1 MLSSAAL
8 AADEQPVLR
17 WCLDHFPRFHEFH
30 GVNQPIGASVDLMQ
44 ELAKRVG
51 FRIEYSPQIPLAR
64 CFKLIENGEMD
75 LITNL
80 NKTPERAAF
89 MLMFPY
95 SQSIPEAIYQR
106 GDDHRA
112 ITQVN
117 QLNRLTVATVR
128 HYTYHPL
135 VMRLIRDHAGKRL
148 MEVDSIASGF
158 ETLAKGRVDALIV
171 PRYSSLDYLHHTS
184 RLHQQFKRAPLN
196 LETDPPRFVYIGFSK
211 KSRHPELADA
221 ISRTLQQMMTDGTV
235 RRLYAPDAKEVE
247 QLVLVQL

>member
-1 MLSSAAL
+1 MLSSTTL

-30 GVNQPIGASVDLMQ
+30 GDNPPVGASVDLMQ

-51 FRIEYSPQIPLAR
+51 FRIEYSQQIPLAR
-64 CFKLIENGEMD
+64 CFRQLASGEMD

-80 NKTPERAAF
+80 NKTPEREAL

-95 SQSIPEAIYQR
+95 SQSIPEAVYQR
-106 GDDHRA
+106 GEDNRT
-112 ITQVN
+112 ISQVN

-128 HYTYHPL
+128 NYTYHPA
-135 VMRLIRDHAGKRL
+135 VMSLIHDHAGKHL

-171 PRYSSLDYLHHTS
+171 PRYSSLDYLHNTS
-184 RLHQQFKRAPLN
+184 RLHQKFKRAPLI
-196 LETDPPRFVYIGFSK
+196 LHTDPPRFVYIGFSK

-247 QLVLVQL
+247 QLVLVQP